1 MPTVLLVRHGQASF
15 GAADYD
21 LLSDARPPPG
31 GDRRRLPGGARLQP
45 VPPGQR
51 HAAAPARNGG
61 GVRRARRAGARGRA
75 ALERVQRRRRPRPP
89 QRLGAAPEADGA
101 GETMTNRGFQAALEP
116 ALAEWVA
123 HAERSPTAETWP
135 QFSGAG
141 SDALSELTAGLDSG
155 ETAIVVTSGGAI
167 AAVVGTLLGAP
178 AETFAALNRT
188 LVNSCG
194 DEARDRLDRHQRRL
208 LQRPLAPR
216 DGRPRARH
224 LPLSAAPR
232 RPPARRSAAPPP
244 RPAAASTRSRP
255 RAGRRSPSPA
265 PAGCRSRRVPPAAAA
280 ASR

>member
-21 LLSDARPPPG
+21 LLSDVG
-31 GDRRRLPGGARLQP
+31 RRQAEIVAASLAERGYNPSRLVSGTLRRQLET
-45 VPPGQR
+45 
-51 HAAAPARNGG
+51 AAAFAVP
-61 GVRRARRAGARGRA
+61 GAPELEVEPRWNEYNA
-75 ALERVQRRRRPRPP
+75 DEVLTHHSETAL
-89 QRLGAAPEADGA
+89 RLEADGA

-123 HAERSPTAETWP
+123 HAERSPTAQTWP

-188 LVNSCG
+188 LVNSSVTKLAIG
-194 DEARDRLDRHQRRL
+194 STGTNVVSFNDHSHLEAVDRALVTYR
-208 LQRPLAPR
+208 
-216 DGRPRARH
+216 
-224 LPLSAAPR
+224 
-232 RPPARRSAAPPP
+232 
-244 RPAAASTRSRP
+244 
-255 RAGRRSPSPA
+255 
-265 PAGCRSRRVPPAAAA
+265 
-280 ASR
+280 

>member
-21 LLSDARPPPG
+21 LLSDVGRRQAEIVAASLAERGYNPSRLVSGTLRRQLETAEAFAVPG
-31 GDRRRLPGGARLQP
+31 
-45 VPPGQR
+45 
-51 HAAAPARNGG
+51 
-61 GVRRARRAGARGRA
+61 
-75 ALERVQRRRRPRPP
+75 
-89 QRLGAAPEADGA
+89 APELEVEPRWNEYNADDVLTHHSDSALRLEADRA

-123 HAERSPTAETWP
+123 HAERSPTGQTWP

-188 LVNSCG
+188 LVNSSVTKLAIG
-194 DEARDRLDRHQRRL
+194 STGTNVISFNDHSHLEAVDRALVTYR
-208 LQRPLAPR
+208 
-216 DGRPRARH
+216 
-224 LPLSAAPR
+224 
-232 RPPARRSAAPPP
+232 
-244 RPAAASTRSRP
+244 
-255 RAGRRSPSPA
+255 
-265 PAGCRSRRVPPAAAA
+265 
-280 ASR
+280 

>member
-21 LLSDARPPPG
+21 LLSDLG
-31 GDRRRLPGGARLQP
+31 RRQAEIVAASLAERGYNPSRLVTGTLRRQLET
-45 VPPGQR
+45 
-51 HAAAPARNGG
+51 AAAFAVP
-61 GVRRARRAGARGRA
+61 GAPELEVEPRWNEYDA
-75 ALERVQRRRRPRPP
+75 DDVLTHHSETAL
-89 QRLGAAPEADGA
+89 RLEADGA

-123 HAERSPTAETWP
+123 HAERSPTAQTWP

-188 LVNSCG
+188 LVNSSVTKLAIG
-194 DEARDRLDRHQRRL
+194 STGTNVVSFNDHSHLETVDRALVTYR
-208 LQRPLAPR
+208 
-216 DGRPRARH
+216 
-224 LPLSAAPR
+224 
-232 RPPARRSAAPPP
+232 
-244 RPAAASTRSRP
+244 
-255 RAGRRSPSPA
+255 
-265 PAGCRSRRVPPAAAA
+265 
-280 ASR
+280 